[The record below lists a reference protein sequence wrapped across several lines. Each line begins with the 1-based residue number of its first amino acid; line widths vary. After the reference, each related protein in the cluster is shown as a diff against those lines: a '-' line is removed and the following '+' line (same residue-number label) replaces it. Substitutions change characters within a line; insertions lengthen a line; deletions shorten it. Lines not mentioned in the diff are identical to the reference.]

1 MIDNF
6 ENSIKESLCG
16 SLDLIPENIIDTD
29 IGAIFGEGNPLKS
42 IPIVGV
48 LIETA
53 KIGLAAND
61 YFFAKKV
68 VSFLNGVKTSG
79 ISVEQRTDVIN
90 KIEYDN
96 KYKSKFGETIINLI
110 NKAQDSENAKYIG
123 DLFSLVF
130 AKKIS
135 YDEGIYCANIIVNT
149 PNGCLRD
156 FVLSSAI
163 EDVPESSKDI
173 IIFSGLLSIGVSKI
187 NATVKDRDQ
196 IEAEKQVGNPGQ
208 SFMSGLASSVYDF
221 ELNPAISI
229 ARNLFGST
237 ENNDKYRVTTEGGK
251 IVYEISKYG
260 LMIKDALSEEFKTNS

>member
-1 MIDNF
+1 MASNLED
-6 ENSIKESLCG
+6 SIKESLCG
-16 SLDLIPENIIDTD
+16 SLELIPENIIDTD
-29 IGAIFGEGNPLKS
+29 IGAILGEGNPLKS

-68 VSFLNGVKTSG
+68 VLFLNGVKTSG
-79 ISVEQRTDVIN
+79 ISAEQRTDIIN
-90 KIEYDN
+90 KIEYDD

-130 AKKIS
+130 AGKIS

-163 EDVPESSKDI
+163 EDVSESSKDI

-196 IEAEKQVGNPGQ
+196 IEAEKQVGNLGQ
-208 SFMSGLASSVYDF
+208 PFMSGLASSVYDI
-221 ELNPAISI
+221 ELSPAISI
-229 ARNLFGST
+229 SHNLFGST
-237 ENNDKYRVTTEGGK
+237 ENNDKYRVTTEGRK

>member
-1 MIDNF
+1 MANNLED
-6 ENSIKESLCG
+6 SIKESLCG

-29 IGAIFGEGNPLKS
+29 IGAILGEGNPLKS
-42 IPIVGV
+42 IPVVGV
-48 LIETA
+48 MIETA

-79 ISVEQRTDVIN
+79 ISAEQRTDIIN
-90 KIEYDN
+90 KIEYDD

-130 AKKIS
+130 AGKIS

-156 FVLSSAI
+156 FVVSSTI
-163 EDVPESSKDI
+163 EDMSEGSKEI

-196 IEAEKQVGNPGQ
+196 IEAEKQVGNLGQ
-208 SFMSGLASSVYDF
+208 PFMSGLASSVYDF
-221 ELNPAISI
+221 ELNPAINI
-229 ARNLFGST
+229 AHNLFGST

-260 LMIKDALSEEFKTNS
+260 LMIKDALSKEFKTNS